1 MKKILIYL
9 SFWLIPLGIMAQFNL
24 SGKIVDQL
32 GNEILSGATIR
43 LKNSSKSTV
52 SDQNGEFR
60 LIGLKTGSYDV
71 VVTYVGYEKFVS
83 SIQLNKDQFILV
95 ELHASA
101 FMNDEIVVN
110 ASRITDKAPLT
121 YSLIDKKIIQKQN
134 NGTDLPYLLQS
145 TPSVVVSSDAGTGI
159 GYTGLRIRGTD
170 LTGINV
176 TLNGVPVNDPE
187 SHSVYFVDLPDL
199 ASSVDNIQIQ
209 RGAGTSANGAAAF
222 GASLNIK
229 TESPATEPY
238 IRYNGT
244 YGAFGTIKNTIGFGT
259 GISKKGFSL
268 NGRLSKIWSDGFVD
282 RATSDLKSYFL
293 DASWSGWKTH
303 IKLLTTSGTEKT
315 YQAWYGIPKDSLK
328 TNRTYNP
335 AGEQYDAKGNLTGY
349 YDNQTDNYQQ
359 DYYQLLMAHQF
370 SPIWSLSGAAFLTH
384 GKGYYEEWKN
394 DKDFAS
400 YGLPDL
406 VIGNETISSTDLV
419 QQKWLDNQYYGFNI
433 AAQHQKERFSNTY
446 GLSLNKYEGNH
457 FGYISWARFASS
469 GSNSDPWYSGTGAK
483 TDFAAFAKS
492 VYHLTARWH
501 LFADLQWRRIDYQ
514 IKGTHDDLRDLTQ
527 NHDFAFLNPKTG
539 VYFNLNDK
547 QNFYASVAVTHREP
561 TRTVN
566 LDAAPGQEIFSER
579 LIDYEAGYR
588 FTSGKILL
596 ESNLYFMDYK
606 NQFVLTG
613 KINNVGEAIMTN
625 VPESYRVGLE
635 TSAQWKVMKSFELSG
650 NFSLS
655 SNKIKGFTEYVDNW
669 NYWDDPDN
677 QPYQYEKYLGKTD
690 ISFSPSVT
698 AALRADY
705 KPTEN
710 LSFAIWSN
718 YVSRQFIDNT
728 SSTNR
733 SIDPYLIGNAS
744 IRYTISQR
752 IFEELSV
759 TAHIN
764 NLFNTEYET
773 NAWVYRYMY
782 DDQHYTMDGYFPQ
795 AGIHAMFSLNVKL

>member
-1 MKKILIYL
+1 MKKIVIYL
-9 SFWLIPLGIMAQFNL
+9 IIWLIPFGMMAQFNL
-24 SGKIVDQL
+24 SGKVVDQS
-32 GNEILSGATIR
+32 GNEALSGATIR
-43 LKNSSKSTV
+43 IKNSSKSTV
-52 SDQNGEFR
+52 SDQNGEFT
-60 LIGLKTGSYDV
+60 INGLKAGNYDML
-71 VVTYVGYEKFVS
+71 VTYVGYEKFIS
-83 SIQLNKDQFILV
+83 SILLNKDLFILV
-95 ELHASA
+95 ELRASA
-101 FMNDEIVVN
+101 FMSDEIVVN

-134 NGTDLPYLLQS
+134 TGTDLPYLLQS

-229 TESPATEPY
+229 TESPAAEPY

-244 YGAFGTIKNTIGFGT
+244 YGAFGTIKNTLGFGT

-293 DASWSGWKTH
+293 DASWSGRKTH
-303 IKLLTTSGTEKT
+303 IKLLTTSGIEKT

-335 AGEQYDAKGNLTGY
+335 AGEQYDSQGNINGY

-359 DYYQLLMAHQF
+359 DYYQLLIAHQF
-370 SPIWSLSGAAFLTH
+370 NPLWSVSGAVFLTR
-384 GKGYYEEWKN
+384 GKGYYEEWENEKEL
-394 DKDFAS
+394 AS
-400 YGLPDL
+400 YGLPDV
-406 VIGNETISSTDLV
+406 VIGNETVSSTDLI
-419 QQKWLDNQYYGFNI
+419 QQKWLDNQYYGFNL
-433 AAQHQKERFSNTY
+433 AVQHQNERLSNTY
-446 GLSLNKYEGNH
+446 GLSLNQYDGDH
-457 FGYISWARFASS
+457 FGYISWARFAST
-469 GSNSDPWYSGTGAK
+469 GMNTEPWYFNTGK
-483 TDFAAFAKS
+483 KIDFAAFAKS
-492 VYHLTARWH
+492 VYHLTGRWH
-501 LFADLQWRRIDYQ
+501 LFADIQWRLIDYQ
-514 IKGTHDDLRDLTQ
+514 IEGIHDDLRDLTQ
-527 NHDFAFLNPKTG
+527 NHEFSFLNPKMG
-539 VYFNLNDK
+539 VYFNLNNN
-547 QNFYASVAVTHREP
+547 QNLYASVAVTNREP
-561 TRTVN
+561 TRTIYR
-566 LDAAPGQEIFSER
+566 DAAPGQEIFSER

-588 FTSGKILL
+588 LIAKKFLL
-596 ESNLYFMDYK
+596 ESNLFFMDYQ

-613 KINNVGEAIMTN
+613 KINDVGEAIMTN
-625 VPESYRVGLE
+625 VPESYRLGIE
-635 TSAQWKVMKSFELSG
+635 TSAHWKAVKSVEFSG

-655 SNKIKGFTEYVDNW
+655 TNKIKEFTEYVDNW

-698 AALRADY
+698 AALRAEY
-705 KPTEN
+705 KPFEN
-710 LSFAIWSN
+710 LSLAIWSN
-718 YVSRQFIDNT
+718 YVSRQYIDNT
-728 SSTNR
+728 SNKER

-744 IRYTISQR
+744 IGYTIRQR

-759 TAHIN
+759 TAQIN

-773 NAWVYRYMY
+773 NAWVYRYSFDGQPY
-782 DDQHYTMDGYFPQ
+782 SMDGYFPQ
-795 AGIHAMFSLNVKL
+795 AGIHAMFSLNLKL